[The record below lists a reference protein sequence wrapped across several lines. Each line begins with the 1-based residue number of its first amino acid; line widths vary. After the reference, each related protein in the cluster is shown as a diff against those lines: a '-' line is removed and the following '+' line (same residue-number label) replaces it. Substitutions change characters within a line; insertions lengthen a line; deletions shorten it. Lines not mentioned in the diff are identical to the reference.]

1 MRLKDLSI
9 KAKLTWGF
17 GTVLVLFMGSVI
29 WAITGIGTIVHDAE
43 KSINANQLRSLVEEK
58 IIDHLNWGSEVSK
71 FITDSEVNELDV
83 EVDPEKCALGKWY
96 NSDKRREAEEA
107 FPSIKSLLAE
117 MEEPH
122 RRIHESAKEIKE
134 RYVPHI
140 DRDLASFL
148 NEKKVDHL
156 QWMNN
161 VMQVFNEEDMNR
173 AEVETDFHKCGL
185 GKWLYSDEVEKHMQE
200 DPEFAKMVKPI
211 FEPHK
216 KLHSS
221 VISINEQLAQ
231 GNMAEAKR
239 IFKQDTEKYADN
251 TLKAL
256 NNVLAWQQDR
266 MKQMQEIEKIYSEQ
280 TQPALQKVKSLLHD
294 VNLEIKENALSD
306 EVMLEEASKT
316 RTTMIVIAAVALPI
330 GIIFAVLIALGIIRP
345 LRKGVEFTENV
356 SKGDLTQTLDIDQH
370 DEVGQLAKA
379 LNNMVKSLKQII
391 KDQSDGIET
400 LASSSSEL
408 TSIAEQM
415 SSSSEE
421 TVSKVNTVA
430 SSSEEMSTNMSS
442 VASAM
447 EQASTNVNSIVS
459 GSEEMSTSI
468 GEIAQNAEQA
478 KEITT
483 SAVNQADS
491 ASKRINELG
500 EAAQAIGK
508 VTETITAISSQTN
521 LLALNATIEAAR
533 AGEAGK
539 GFAVVANEIKE
550 LAQQTADATGDISK
564 KIEDIQS
571 TTDMSVNEIK
581 EIIQVIN
588 RLEEFVSS
596 IASSMEEQS
605 STTKEIASNISQVS
619 QGIQEVNEN
628 VNQSSQAAGQV
639 SKDIN
644 EVNKAANEI
653 SNSSAQ
659 VQSSAQELSKLAER
673 LREMASKF
681 KV

>member
-17 GTVLVLFMGSVI
+17 GIVLVLFMGTVI
-29 WAITGIGTIVHDAE
+29 WAITGIGNIVHDAE
-43 KSINANQLRSLVEEK
+43 NTINGNQIRSLIEKK
-58 IIDHLNWGSEVSK
+58 IIEHMDWGAKVSR
-71 FITDSEVNELDV
+71 FITNKEVDELDV
-83 EVDPEKCALGKWY
+83 SEDYKQCGLGSWY
-96 NSDKRREAEEA
+96 YSEERKNAEEE
-107 FPSIKSLLAE
+107 FPSIKPLLAKL
-117 MEEPH
+117 EEPH
-122 RRIHESAKEIKE
+122 RKLHESVKEIKANYDKGFE
-134 RYVPHI
+134 RGLV
-140 DRDLASFL
+140 SFL
-148 NEKKVDHL
+148 NNKKVDHL
-156 QWMNN
+156 KWMNN
-161 VMQVFNEEDMNR
+161 VMQVFHEEDMDR
-173 AEVETDFHKCGL
+173 VQVETDFHKCGL
-185 GKWLYSDEVEKHMQE
+185 GKWLYSEELKEHMKE
-200 DPEFAKMVKPI
+200 DPELAKNVEPI

-221 VISINEQLAQ
+221 VVSINEQLDR
-231 GNMAEAKR
+231 GNLEQAEE
-239 IFKQDTEKYADN
+239 IFKQETEKYAAQ
-251 TLKAL
+251 TLGAI
-256 NNVLAWQQDR
+256 NDMIAWQNER
-266 MKQMQEIEKIYSEQ
+266 KKQMQKVEQIFAQQ
-280 TQPALQKVKSLLHD
+280 TQPALEKVKSLLHD
-294 VNLEIKENALSD
+294 VNLKVKENTMSD
-306 EVMLEEASKT
+306 EVMLSEASAT

-330 GIIFAVLIALGIIRP
+330 GIVIAVFIALGIIRP
-345 LRKGVEFTENV
+345 LRKGVDFTENV
-356 SKGDLTQTLDIDQH
+356 SQGDLTQTLDIDQH

-379 LNNMVKSLKQII
+379 LNNMVKSLNQII

-415 SSSSEE
+415 SSSSED

-430 SSSEEMSTNMSS
+430 SSAEEMSTNMSS

-447 EQASTNVNSIVS
+447 EQASTNVNTIVS
-459 GSEEMSTSI
+459 GSDEMSTSI
-468 GEIAQNAEQA
+468 SEIAKNAEQA
-478 KEITT
+478 QEITT

-596 IASSMEEQS
+596 IASSMEQQS

-653 SNSSAQ
+653 SNSSSQ
-659 VQSSAQELSKLAER
+659 LQSSSQELSKLAER

>member
-17 GTVLVLFMGSVI
+17 GIVLVLFMGSVI
-29 WAITGIGTIVHDAE
+29 WAITGIGTIVH
-43 KSINANQLRSLVEEK
+43 NAGNTISGNQLRSMVEAK
-58 IIDHLNWGSEVSK
+58 IIDHLNWGAKVSR

-83 EVDPEKCALGKWY
+83 SVDPQKCGLGKWY
-96 NSDKRREAEEA
+96 YSEQRTMAEEE
-107 FPSIKSLLAE
+107 FPSIKPVLAE
-117 MEEPH
+117 LEEPH
-122 RRIHESAKEIKE
+122 RMLHESAKEIKE
-134 RYVPHI
+134 KYIPHI
-140 DRDLASFL
+140 DRDLVSFL

-156 QWMNN
+156 KWMNN
-161 VMQVFNEEDMNR
+161 VMQVFHEDDMNR
-173 AEVETDFHKCGL
+173 VEVETDFHKCGL
-185 GKWLYSDEVEKHMQE
+185 GKWLYSDELKEHMKE
-200 DPEFAKMVKPI
+200 DPELAKIVEPI
-211 FEPHK
+211 YEPHK

-221 VISINEQLAQ
+221 VKRINEQLAQ
-231 GNMAEAKR
+231 GNPEEAER
-239 IFKQDTEKYADN
+239 IFKQETEQYAEN
-251 TLKAL
+251 TLGAL
-256 NNVLAWQQDR
+256 NDMIKRQNERIDKMREV
-266 MKQMQEIEKIYSEQ
+266 EIIYSEKV
-280 TQPALQKVKSLLHD
+280 QPALQKVEGLLQE
-294 VNLEIKENALSD
+294 VNNLVKENTMSD
-306 EVMLEEASKT
+306 EVMLSEASTT

-345 LRKGVEFTENV
+345 LRKGVDFTENV
-356 SKGDLTQTLDIDQH
+356 SKGDLTQTLEIDQN

-379 LNNMVKSLKQII
+379 LNNMVKNLNQII

-415 SSSSEE
+415 SSTSED

-430 SSSEEMSTNMSS
+430 SSAEEMSTNMSS

-459 GSEEMSTSI
+459 GSDEMSTSI
-468 GEIAQNAEQA
+468 NEIAKNAEQA
-478 KEITT
+478 QEITT

-596 IASSMEEQS
+596 IASSMEQQS

-653 SNSSAQ
+653 SNSSSQ
-659 VQSSAQELSKLAER
+659 LQSSSQELSKLAER
-673 LREMASKF
+673 LREMANKF